1 MQRVVVY
8 SLNIIK
14 FVFYSFLENVSL
26 MLESCK
32 YEKAW
37 YIQSRPAWCAVFTQY
52 DFEVRMQYT
61 SDTIINYF
69 TL

>member
-1 MQRVVVY
+1 MSILNTDYCILHTTYNAYIHYTVY
-8 SLNIIK
+8 FFL
-14 FVFYSFLENVSL
+14 FLENVSL

-52 DFEVRMQYT
+52 DLEVC
-61 SDTIINYF
+61 II
-69 TL
+69 

>member
-1 MQRVVVY
+1 MSRFILLEKSISIRQAYIQVY
-8 SLNIIK
+8 IL
-14 FVFYSFLENVSL
+14 FCYFLENVSL

-52 DFEVRMQYT
+52 DLEVRIM
-61 SDTIINYF
+61 
-69 TL
+69 

>member
-1 MQRVVVY
+1 MSILYTDYSYPTHNVQRIYKLY
-8 SLNIIK
+8 SIFFFL
-14 FVFYSFLENVSL
+14 FLENVSL

-52 DFEVRMQYT
+52 DLEVR
-61 SDTIINYF
+61 II
-69 TL
+69 